1 MDLDDGVFCVRLSV
15 LSVVTLVPAR
25 RSRYLF
31 VSRSDVFVKSGSM
44 SFLNDAIINSFAAA
58 PFLCSLQNINAFWL
72 KNCLGTRTLN
82 SLFYAVSH

>member
-44 SFLNDAIINSFAAA
+44 SFLNDS
-58 PFLCSLQNINAFWL
+58 
-72 KNCLGTRTLN
+72 
-82 SLFYAVSH
+82 